1 MEDSQPFGYTHRHK
15 VGSAAAPRTANN
27 SSECALTAHSQRSHA
42 QMQEQERSASPAWSS
57 SLNYNHSNAQ
67 DPSGQ
72 LHHSRFC
79 PNQRAPLDLRFYARR
94 SSPEQPRH
102 TPAADSAAR
111 QHTSGLHLP
120 RLDNMASSA
129 PRRYAGDGFD
139 FRRPAGYRQ
148 EQEEARPLGFG
159 EQDEA
164 HVDLSRD
171 EDIIDLTAD
180 DSGYGPSQ
188 GSANNNEEH
197 RTRPP
202 PRLPRGMDIVINL
215 DNGDEDWTPTVQ
227 RAGSPEIEFIS
238 SRALPPR
245 RDDEVEFVRSQPL
258 PVDEQRRRREE
269 QLDRALD
276 LLGSNDIGGRF
287 QHLHAQLNR
296 FHTEVHRQA
305 ADLRSARAPVVPP
318 RNASHGR
325 PRVHV
330 GFAPPGMLDFG
341 MVGFDMNNAR
351 NVPPPHAPTYP
362 APPDAPDGFT
372 RSPEEEGELVCPN
385 CEEELC
391 IGEDDLKKQVWIVRY
406 CGHVSLKTLEVVFWM
421 LILVAG
427 LLRRV
432 RGKSL
437 CQAQFERQREACKDE
452 AVQGVC
458 RRGVHQESHEPKVYV
473 SGLLVVCCF
482 ACRSDYSDHAFPQQ
496 LDTRPACTSPFV
508 FGICCIC
515 MAWHGTAL
523 QLRLQLRLYTT
534 RFSCMAFQQVG
545 GRMVFNLFLFLRS
558 YG

>member
-1 MEDSQPFGYTHRHK
+1 
-15 VGSAAAPRTANN
+15 
-27 SSECALTAHSQRSHA
+27 
-42 QMQEQERSASPAWSS
+42 MQEQERSASPAWSS
-57 SLNYNHSNAQ
+57 SLNHNHSNAQ
-67 DPSGQ
+67 DPSGE

-94 SSPEQPRH
+94 SSPELPRH

-120 RLDNMASSA
+120 RLDNMASSE

-148 EQEEARPLGFG
+148 EQEARPLDFG
-159 EQDEA
+159 EEQDEA

-180 DSGYGPSQ
+180 DSGHGLSQ
-188 GSANNNEEH
+188 GGANNNEEQ

-215 DNGDEDWTPTVQ
+215 DNGDEDWTPVAQ

-258 PVDEQRRRREE
+258 PIDEQRRRRDE

-296 FHTEVHRQA
+296 FHTQVHRQA
-305 ADLRSARAPVVPP
+305 ADLRAARAPVVPP

-325 PRVHV
+325 QRVHV
-330 GFAPPGMLDFG
+330 GFAPPGLLDFG
-341 MVGFDMNNAR
+341 MVGFDMNDAR
-351 NVPPPHAPTYP
+351 NQPPPPAPTYL

-406 CGHVSLKTLEVVFWM
+406 CGHVSLTTLEVLFWVLM
-421 LILVAG
+421 LDAG

-432 RGKSL
+432 RYKPL
-437 CQAQFERQREACKDE
+437 CQAQFERQREACEDE

-458 RRGVHQESHEPKVYV
+458 GRRVSEESDEPQ
-473 SGLLVVCCF
+473 GHAADLLVVCFF
-482 ACRSDYSDHAFPQQ
+482 AWSSSVHAFPKKHY
-496 LDTRPACTSPFV
+496 TRPACTISFV
-508 FGICCIC
+508 FAICCIC
-515 MAWHGTAL
+515 MAWHGTARSSRPSL
-523 QLRLQLRLYTT
+523 GFT
-534 RFSCMAFQQVG
+534 RHDTAF
-545 GRMVFNLFLFLRS
+545 N
-558 YG
+558 